1 MGNNP
6 SQPTGH
12 YRAGPQYQAPPTH
25 FNRGHTLRETQY
37 FRGGYTL
44 RDPPKKKKMGLVG
57 VPEHTPQSLSPRRS
71 RLSTGRNGLAV
82 AAAQTAYLPPPQ
94 HNLQCGYSPGTT
106 PSVSSLGSSRHS
118 RSSRGRNGLAAAAA
132 QTAYSPPPQQQCTSS
147 PQHSRTI
154 GLSSR
159 AVPQHNFSQ
168 PARQHFSHG
177 HSLRNNA
184 QLSKKKKNWKW

>member
-6 SQPTGH
+6 SHATGH

-25 FNRGHTLRETQY
+25 FSRGHTLRETQH
-37 FRGGYTL
+37 FKGGYTL

-57 VPEHTPQSLSPRRS
+57 VPEYTPQSLSPRHS
-71 RLSTGRNGLAV
+71 RLST
-82 AAAQTAYLPPPQ
+82 
-94 HNLQCGYSPGTT
+94 
-106 PSVSSLGSSRHS
+106 
-118 RSSRGRNGLAAAAA
+118 GRNGLAAAAA
-132 QTAYSPPPQQQCTSS
+132 QTAYSPPAQQQYYSS
-147 PQHSRTI
+147 PQQSRTT
-154 GLSSR
+154 GLGSR

-177 HSLRNNA
+177 HSLRNNP